1 MLTSNEKKTVLLL
14 AEATLEH
21 HVQKKKI
28 PTVQELGLAMTPT
41 LEELYGVFVTLYQR
55 ADVLPKILRG
65 CIGTILPLEPLY
77 QGVIDNTIKA
87 ASQDPRF
94 LPVGEEEL
102 PGLTIEINVL
112 TLPHPIDSYSS
123 IRLGV
128 DGIILSQGFK
138 HAVFLPSV
146 PTEWKWNL
154 EETLTQLSKKA
165 GLSEKAWEEEATQF
179 QVFQSES
186 FS

>member
-1 MLTSNEKKTVLLL
+1 MLTSNEKKTALLL

-41 LEELYGVFVTLYQR
+41 LEELHGVFVTLYHR
-55 ADVLPKILRG
+55 ADGLQKILRG

-77 QGVIDNTIKA
+77 QGVIENTIKA
-87 ASQDPRF
+87 ASKDHRF
-94 LPVGEEEL
+94 LPVREEEL

-112 TLPHPIDSYSS
+112 TLPHPIDSYSA

-138 HAVFLPSV
+138 RAVFLPSV
-146 PTEWKWNL
+146 SKEWKWNL

-165 GLSEKAWEEEATQF
+165 GLSEMSWQEEATQF